1 MTINLDQYPQIYN
14 KIDIDTGFLDNNYQF
29 DYQNKLLKNVSNK
42 IKNNVVITPPL
53 YPTTLSSACIKNGY
67 LYPMSLQDEPYPKCK
82 TLDNFYYPSQQIDK
96 IVTDDDDKDNDD
108 KDNDDKDNDE
118 NDKNDKNDAD
128 DNKKDKKD
136 KDDKP
141 DKKDDKQKKSNKNK
155 KNINGSL
162 DKIPSRRSYYDL
174 EPRFNNVNFPWRAY
188 TWTYPVQPNTES
200 YFRDNTNS
208 LSPTPTYIPDLNLRE
223 GTSGVK
229 IPKLERFNNISK
241 NKKSNINPIDPMMMI
256 IIIIL
261 ILFLLKMCK
270 II

>member
-14 KIDIDTGFLDNNYQF
+14 KIDIDTGYLDNTYQF
-29 DYQNKLLKNVSNK
+29 DYQNKLLENVSNK

-96 IVTDDDDKDNDD
+96 IVTDDDDD
-108 KDNDDKDNDE
+108 DNDE
-118 NDKNDKNDAD
+118 KDDNDTD
-128 DNKKDKKD
+128 DNKKDKTD
-136 KDDKP
+136 KK
-141 DKKDDKQKKSNKNK
+141 DKKDDKQKKSNKK
-155 KNINGSL
+155 KVNINGSL

-188 TWTYPVQPNTES
+188 TWTYPIQPNTET
-200 YFRDNTNS
+200 YFRDNARS

-241 NKKSNINPIDPMMMI
+241 NKKRGDIDPMMII

-261 ILFLLKMCK
+261 ILFLLKICK

>member
-14 KIDIDTGFLDNNYQF
+14 KINIDTGFLDNTYQF
-29 DYQNKLLKNVSNK
+29 DYQNKLLENVSNK

-53 YPTTLSSACIKNGY
+53 YPNTLSSACIKNGY

-96 IVTDDDDKDNDD
+96 IVTDDNDD
-108 KDNDDKDNDE
+108 DNN
-118 NDKNDKNDAD
+118 D
-128 DNKKDKKD
+128 DNKTDKKD
-136 KDDKP
+136 KDDKT
-141 DKKDDKQKKSNKNK
+141 DKKDNKNG
-155 KNINGSL
+155 NGSL

-188 TWTYPVQPNTES
+188 TWTYPVQPNTET
-200 YFRDNTNS
+200 YFRDNARS
-208 LSPTPTYIPDLNLRE
+208 LSPNPIYIPDLNLRE

-241 NKKSNINPIDPMMMI
+241 NKKSNNNHIDPMMMI

>member
-14 KIDIDTGFLDNNYQF
+14 KIDIDTGYLDNTYQF
-29 DYQNKLLKNVSNK
+29 DYQNKLLENVSNK

-96 IVTDDDDKDNDD
+96 IVTDDENDD
-108 KDNDDKDNDE
+108 KNDDEDNE
-118 NDKNDKNDAD
+118 T
-128 DNKKDKKD
+128 DKKD
-136 KDDKP
+136 KTIKTDKTDKGDKP
-141 DKKDDKQKKSNKNK
+141 DKKDDKQKKSNKK
-155 KNINGSL
+155 KVNINGSL
-162 DKIPSRRSYYDL
+162 DKNPSRRSYYDL

-188 TWTYPVQPNTES
+188 TWTYPIQPNTET

-241 NKKSNINPIDPMMMI
+241 NKKSNINSIDPIIII